1 MSTSVWDHFQAYVG
15 RVRGGEMGALP
26 AVAGLVVLMVI
37 FRFADP
43 HFLTERNIAN
53 LLTQAA
59 ALVMLGMAL
68 VFVLLLGEID
78 LSAGVT
84 FGVAMAVFVR
94 FTQPGGLVWPVAL
107 LIALAIGLVIGFIIG
122 FFVAKVGVPSFVVTL
137 GLFLGLQGV
146 FQIIIGP
153 GGSYRVI
160 PSQVLAIQNA
170 NMPKWAGWLLL
181 VMVLLLLF
189 GIAMWDRARRAV
201 SGAPNPPMAVTWIK
215 LVAHRRAGCGGRV
228 LPQRQPWHQVQGRRG
243 RADRGTHRARGPDDR
258 HVRP

>member
-1 MSTSVWDHFQAYVG
+1 MSKDPQASAAELSAIQAGAVVDAPPGIEPDPDTPNLLGKGMSNSVWDHFKAYLG

-94 FTQPGGLVWPVAL
+94 LTQPDGLSWPLAL
-107 LIALAIGLVIGFIIG
+107 LIALAIGLVI
-122 FFVAKVGVPSFVVTL
+122 
-137 GLFLGLQGV
+137 
-146 FQIIIGP
+146 
-153 GGSYRVI
+153 
-160 PSQVLAIQNA
+160 
-170 NMPKWAGWLLL
+170 
-181 VMVLLLLF
+181 
-189 GIAMWDRARRAV
+189 
-201 SGAPNPPMAVTWIK
+201 
-215 LVAHRRAGCGGRV
+215 
-228 LPQRQPWHQVQGRRG
+228 
-243 RADRGTHRARGPDDR
+243 
-258 HVRP
+258 